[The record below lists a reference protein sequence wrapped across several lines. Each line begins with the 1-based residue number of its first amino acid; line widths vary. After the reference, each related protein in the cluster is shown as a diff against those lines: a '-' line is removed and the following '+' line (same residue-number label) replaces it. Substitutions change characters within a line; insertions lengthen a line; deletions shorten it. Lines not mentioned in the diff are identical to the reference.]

1 MSSVTKSFSQI
12 PVQTKFLTCFKDIS
26 GAETAGAGVGA
37 DGYAAFILDSGE
49 FLNITSIA
57 TQDDV
62 ENAAGF
68 AVRGGGGN
76 ANQLSAGQLFK
87 DLGRQITVLSNT
99 DAATHLALYRQVQ
112 LVSGATTEGVP
123 DDAAYSANIYVRVWA
138 ADGQNVRVA
147 RLG

>member
-26 GAETAGAGVGA
+26 GAETAGAGAGA
-37 DGYAAFILDSGE
+37 DGYAAFTLDSGE

-57 TQDDV
+57 TQTDV
-62 ENAAGF
+62 EAAAGF
-68 AVRGGGGN
+68 AVRGGGAN
-76 ANQLSAGQLFK
+76 VNQLTAGELFK
-87 DLGRQITVLSNT
+87 DMGRQITVLAA
-99 DAATHLALYRQVQ
+99 DDATHLALYRQVQ
-112 LVSGATTEGVP
+112 LVSGATTEGVAN
-123 DDAAYSANIYVRVWA
+123 DADYSANIYIRVWA

>member
-37 DGYAAFILDSGE
+37 DGYAAFTLTSGE

-57 TQDDV
+57 TQADV
-62 ENAAGF
+62 EAAAGF
-68 AVRGGGGN
+68 AVRGGGAN
-76 ANQLSAGQLFK
+76 VNQLTAGELFK
-87 DLGRQITVLSNT
+87 DMGRQITVLDT
-99 DAATHLALYRQVQ
+99 DDATHLALYRQVQ
-112 LVSGATTEGVP
+112 LVSGATTEGVA
-123 DDAAYSANIYVRVWA
+123 DDADYSANIYVRVWA

>member
-1 MSSVTKSFSQI
+1 MSSLLKSFSQI

-26 GAETAGAGVGA
+26 GAEAGPGVGA
-37 DGYAAFILDSGE
+37 DGAAAFTLDSGE

-57 TQDDV
+57 TAADV
-62 ENAAGF
+62 SGAAGF

-76 ANQLSAGQLFK
+76 AKQLTAGELFK
-87 DLGRQITVLSNT
+87 DLGRQITVLGT
-99 DAATHLALYRQVQ
+99 DDATHLALYRQVQ

-123 DDAAYSANIYVRVWA
+123 SDADYSANIYVRVWA
-138 ADGQNVRVA
+138 ADGLNVRVA